1 MPAGPENPGIDTARI
16 ARIYAALAG
25 SPWADAAE
33 REAIAKDAHP
43 GMKAA
48 RERIRGARQYHS
60 AAALKAVTRG
70 IRSVV
75 FGAPGLPA
83 SEPARR
89 GTDQVPDP
97 HEAAIAAVPDARFTY
112 ADADEEVAKIN
123 DAVFGRCGHVAVC
136 VASLRDPEGLLA
148 CPEVADLPGPLH
160 LQAQMSVHFWPP
172 DLAQSLHP
180 RLRAAA
186 ARPVGAA
193 GHLDAPVRHGR
204 GAGTGRARLG
214 HRRDARLPAPG
225 AGRGPVARRRRVPG
239 ASPRPGRRARAG
251 CRSGRSGRGRRRP
264 GRVMGITARVR

>member
-60 AAALKAVTRG
+60 AAALKAVTGG

-97 HEAAIAAVPDARFTY
+97 HEAAIAAVPSARFTY
-112 ADADEEVAKIN
+112 AEADEGVAKIN

-136 VASLRDPEGLLA
+136 VASLRDPEGLLG

-172 DLAQSLHP
+172 YLAQSLIHDY
-180 RLRAAA
+180 
-186 ARPVGAA
+186 AR
-193 GHLDAPVRHGR
+193 
-204 GAGTGRARLG
+204 
-214 HRRDARLPAPG
+214 RLPARSELMFTWTLPSG
-225 AGRGPVARRRRVPG
+225 TDAGRELAALASDIAGTPVYRHPALDVKRWLSDAGFQVPSRGPADVR
-239 ASPRPGRRARAG
+239 GRAPEWAEQARAQA
-251 CRSGRSGRGRRRP
+251 P
-264 GRVMGITARVR
+264 GRVMGITGRLP